1 MLIGVIGGVWFIS
14 YGFGATSQDISDVI
28 SYALYCVL
36 WLLPV
41 GVFFLVAVLY
51 KPYFIYKYSATIGM
65 STQNIRI
72 ISSTDN
78 KKLEFHNVLL
88 REYLWRIVSILPS
101 FYGYFRYYNS
111 SKRQMWHDVISD
123 TYVVKREIND
133 VGNCDYKKYPIVSI
147 GLTLFALFT
156 ITPFVYLYVGA
167 LILFVLS
174 SLGLYSG

>member
-1 MLIGVIGGVWFIS
+1 
-14 YGFGATSQDISDVI
+14 
-28 SYALYCVL
+28 
-36 WLLPV
+36 
-41 GVFFLVAVLY
+41 
-51 KPYFIYKYSATIGM
+51 
-65 STQNIRI
+65 
-72 ISSTDN
+72 
-78 KKLEFHNVLL
+78 
-88 REYLWRIVSILPS
+88 
-101 FYGYFRYYNS
+101 
-111 SKRQMWHDVISD
+111 MWHDAISD